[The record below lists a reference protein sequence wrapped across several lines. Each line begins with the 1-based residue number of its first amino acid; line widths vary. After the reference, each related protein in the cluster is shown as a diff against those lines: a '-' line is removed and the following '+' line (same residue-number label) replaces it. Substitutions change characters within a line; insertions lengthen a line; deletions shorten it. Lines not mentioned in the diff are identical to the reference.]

1 MNNMKDNLLCLLMA
15 FLFAFFGGAILI
27 GFEVCNYAWVAAA
40 TLLGGV
46 IGTVIKESRRAR
58 FENGERDMRDS
69 ATVWS
74 YVSYGLG
81 TVIAL
86 VVNWFLAQAQAAS
99 IAA

>member
-1 MNNMKDNLLCLLMA
+1 MNDMKDNLLCLLMA

-27 GFEVCNYAWVAAA
+27 GFEFCDYKWVAAA
-40 TLLGGV
+40 TVVGGI
-46 IGTVIKESRRAR
+46 IGTAIKESRRAH
-58 FENGERDMRDS
+58 FENGERDMSDK

-86 VVNWFLAQAQAAS
+86 VVNYFLAQAQAAS
-99 IAA
+99 IAQ